1 MFVAPS
7 GSSPV
12 RSPTSP
18 TDRARARESLALL
31 AERARPLAAS
41 QTRLLPVIPA
51 LAGLFPDGALRR
63 GTTIV
68 VGDPGPGAGSGP
80 AGGGSVSVALAL
92 VAAASA
98 AGSWC
103 ALVGLDGLG
112 AVAAHDIGIDLG
124 RLAVIPRPQAA
135 WAEVT
140 ASVIDGVDLVVLFP
154 PFPPRPAMARRLVA
168 RARDRRSVLVV
179 GGRAGWPVPPD
190 VRLGVTDTRWD
201 GVGTGE
207 GYLHRRRVTLTATGR
222 RSADRQ
228 RRCHLW
234 LPSPTGTAVDVDQG
248 TDHTDAGIM
257 GRIADR
263 TAGGAGT
270 A

>member
-1 MFVAPS
+1 MFV
-7 GSSPV
+7 
-12 RSPTSP
+12 TSP
-18 TDRARARESLALL
+18 GPAVDRSEADSTDTARTRESLALL

-41 QTRLLPVIPA
+41 QTRLLPVAPP
-51 LAGLFPDGALRR
+51 LAGLFPDGGLRR

-68 VGDPGPGAGSGP
+68 VGGRATGGGAGLQP
-80 AGGGSVSVALAL
+80 GGSVSVALAL

-112 AVAAHDIGIDLG
+112 AVAAHDIGIDLD
-124 RLAVIPRPQAA
+124 RLAVVPRPQAA

-140 ASVIDGVDLVVLFP
+140 AAVIDGVDLVVLFP

-179 GGRAGWPVPPD
+179 SGRAGWPVPPD
-190 VRLGVTDTRWD
+190 VHLEVTGTRWD
-201 GVGTGE
+201 GVGTGD
-207 GYLHRRRVTLTATGR
+207 GYLYRRRMTLTATGR
-222 RSADRQ
+222 RSSDRP

-234 LPSPTGTAVDVDQG
+234 LPSTTGAVVEGDDTDGAPTGPVEVAP
-248 TDHTDAGIM
+248 A
-257 GRIADR
+257 
-263 TAGGAGT
+263 
-270 A
+270 